1 MADISRPLKRL
12 LGRKVEKID
21 QAANYLNAKFVGG
34 GDLTIYNLATMLHPR
49 DVDFA
54 VVENCKIVKIVEDL
68 QSIEFHF
75 DNGSILGVSLI
86 LNPSIGVESM
96 QLVMPGEPIV
106 VWN

>member
-1 MADISRPLKRL
+1 MTDISRPLKRL
-12 LGRKVEKID
+12 LGRKIEKID
-21 QAANYLNAKFVGG
+21 QAVNYLNAKFAGG
-34 GDLTIYNLATMLHPR
+34 GDLTIYNSVTIIQPKNVKF
-49 DVDFA
+49 DI
-54 VVENCKIVKIVEDL
+54 VENCRIVKIMEDP

-75 DNGSILGVSLI
+75 DNGSILAVSLI